1 MTSDR
6 QKQLESFTVG
16 ELVGEL
22 QRRKAELDE
31 ALALLALPGANSD
44 EAKNPRMS
52 EAKAAYWQEWHEYK
66 ATHPDATVAEWR
78 KSKATVAT
86 RTRKSR

>member
-6 QKQLESFTVG
+6 QKQLEGFTVG

-31 ALALLALPGANSD
+31 ALGLLALPGADKD

-66 ATHPDATVAEWR
+66 AAYPHATVAGWR
-78 KSKATVAT
+78 KSKAAVVT
-86 RTRKSR
+86 RTRKSK